1 MAEQSKL
8 SDSQL
13 AVLRDMT
20 DGWEL
25 GMYSGFSGGARIQKG
40 GLGKG
45 GQARNVHIGTFSAL
59 LQRDLI
65 VRGPGSEFPV
75 TRYRLTPAGRKAA
88 KAAS

>member
-1 MAEQSKL
+1 MTNEPKATKL

-13 AVLRDMT
+13 AVLHDML

-25 GMYSGFSGGARIQKG
+25 GVWSGGKPKIQKG

-45 GQARNVHIGTFSAL
+45 GPTRRVLRVTVDAL
-59 LQRDLI
+59 LNRGLI
-65 VRGPGSEFPV
+65 RNLGRVSLLA
-75 TRYRLTPAGRKAA
+75 RYRLTPAGRKAA